1 MPEICMVTVIV
12 KGYVYCWKTIH
23 AVSTGVLCCNLA
35 ESMSALKMCIFSKHC
50 HEVAGF
56 LLWTGTYSI
65 SCVVEQRS
73 RMKDLP
79 SLVWYDESCLA
90 AIRHVKSVVCVVQ
103 PRPNIRSHSVLFNFI
118 QLELLRLKNVWR
130 RAISKVSK
138 ITSSAH
144 RVVWRAQDSRP
155 LP

>member
-1 MPEICMVTVIV
+1 MGDIKYLILMPEICMVTVIV

-79 SLVWYDESCLA
+79 SLV
-90 AIRHVKSVVCVVQ
+90 
-103 PRPNIRSHSVLFNFI
+103 
-118 QLELLRLKNVWR
+118 
-130 RAISKVSK
+130 
-138 ITSSAH
+138 
-144 RVVWRAQDSRP
+144 
-155 LP
+155 

>member
-1 MPEICMVTVIV
+1 MCIV
-12 KGYVYCWKTIH
+12 GNTIH

-56 LLWTGTYSI
+56 LLWTGTYCM
-65 SCVVEQRS
+65 SCVVVQRS
-73 RMKDLP
+73 RIKDLP
-79 SLVWYDESCLA
+79 SLVGYNDSCLA
-90 AIRHVKSVVCVVQ
+90 VIRHVKSVIRLVQ
-103 PRPNIRSHSVLFNFI
+103 PRPNIRSHSVLFNFV

-130 RAISKVSK
+130 RAISKVLK

-144 RVVWRAQDSRP
+144 RVVWRAQDPRP